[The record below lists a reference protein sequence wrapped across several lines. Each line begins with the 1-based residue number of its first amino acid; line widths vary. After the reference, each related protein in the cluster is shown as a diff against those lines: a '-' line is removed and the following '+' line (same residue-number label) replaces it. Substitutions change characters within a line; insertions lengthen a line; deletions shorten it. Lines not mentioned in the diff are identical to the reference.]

1 MLQRWTNKACHPN
14 EAALGM
20 LALLHAASVAELRE
34 LNVDDI
40 DQSTQAV
47 RLGRRPH
54 PLPLDPF
61 TWEALTDVLA
71 YRASLGATNPRL
83 FVTTQTAR
91 RRLPISTTYL
101 HLLFG
106 PLGTNPKELRSTRVT
121 ALTHDMDPRL
131 VSAVIGMVDM
141 RNALRYR
148 SDSADETCLAPRP

>member
-1 MLQRWTNKACHPN
+1 
-14 EAALGM
+14 M

-34 LNVDDI
+34 LSVEDI
-40 DQSTQAV
+40 DHTAHAV

-54 PLPLDPF
+54 PLPLDPL

-71 YRASLGATNPRL
+71 YRASIGANNPRV

-91 RRLPISTTYL
+91 RQLPISTTYL

-106 PLGTNPKELRSTRVT
+106 PLGTNPRELRSTRVT
-121 ALTHDMDPRL
+121 ALTHDMDTRL
-131 VSAVIGMVDM
+131 VSAVVGMVDM

-148 SDSADETCLAPRP
+148 PDDAAEASLARPRVTIRTGPNSAHGA